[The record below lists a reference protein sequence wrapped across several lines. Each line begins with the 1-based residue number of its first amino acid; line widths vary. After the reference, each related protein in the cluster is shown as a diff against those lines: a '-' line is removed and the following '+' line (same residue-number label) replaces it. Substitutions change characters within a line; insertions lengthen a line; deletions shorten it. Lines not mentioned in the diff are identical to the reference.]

1 MIQERDSDVEVKH
14 IYIKKFKY
22 NNPEIA
28 ESMCG
33 HPISNRVYKSIFN
46 INTKHHRLLLPDGVI
61 MGFDVLNGSNPDAE
75 YDLIEI
81 TLDNILDFDIQETD
95 LDLML
100 KEDQSPTF
108 EIIGFEKLQE
118 ALNQQGMDEVDFS
131 QRASEAVLG
140 LFHANPLKA
149 EILVDLANYLSDADL
164 DSYSDP
170 SNHLRFHPKYGA
182 GVSLAKALQALDR
195 YTCENRRI
203 SENIGD
209 LFETME
215 ACVTEIER
223 VYSSDDENY

>member
-46 INTKHHRLLLPDGVI
+46 INTKHHRLLLPDGVV

-108 EIIGFEKLQE
+108 EIIGLEKLQE

-164 DSYSDP
+164 DSYEDIA
-170 SNHLRFHPKYGA
+170 NHIRHHPTSGKGLNIA
-182 GVSLAKALQALDR
+182 QALRALDS
-195 YTCENRRI
+195 YNDDSRRTG
-203 SENIGD
+203 EDMED
-209 LFETME
+209 LFVALE
-215 ACVTEIER
+215 AIVTEMERKIENGLI
-223 VYSSDDENY
+223 D